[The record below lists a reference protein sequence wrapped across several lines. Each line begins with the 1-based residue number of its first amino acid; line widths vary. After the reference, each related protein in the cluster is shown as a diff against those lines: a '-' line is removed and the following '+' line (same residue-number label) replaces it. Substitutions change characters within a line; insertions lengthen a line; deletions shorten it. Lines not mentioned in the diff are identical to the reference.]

1 MKKSSMKFSAAF
13 SNFMFL
19 FWKYCH
25 RYYLCFSSDLD
36 DFRVSETGISDFCKY
51 ELTENILS
59 GIGFF

>member
-13 SNFMFL
+13 SKFMFY
-19 FWKYCH
+19 FGNIVIGII
-25 RYYLCFSSDLD
+25 FVSDLD

-51 ELTENILS
+51 EPPENILS